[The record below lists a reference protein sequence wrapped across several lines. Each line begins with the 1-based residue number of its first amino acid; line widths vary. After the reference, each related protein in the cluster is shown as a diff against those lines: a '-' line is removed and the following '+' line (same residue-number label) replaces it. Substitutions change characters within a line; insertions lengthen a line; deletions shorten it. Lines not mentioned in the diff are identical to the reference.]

1 MNNALYLA
9 NELRNI
15 YILGMYFIYTP
26 TVNTKICTKLSSE
39 WLGNVDLSSPLYVK
53 ILHVYMCFHELCACL
68 FYRFI
73 WQCLTVVKP
82 RPNFAIAT
90 QLPYMCTDTQQFQLN
105 PSKRKVF
112 WAPCRPRL
120 ARALLCRV
128 QPRPTSA
135 WRTSADWEVISLTS
149 AIFWAFV
156 LVCVSRHWGRVRDQ
170 A

>member
-1 MNNALYLA
+1 MYETFFRVAWQC
-9 NELRNI
+9 RPFFSPVCQI
-15 YILGMYFIYTP
+15 ITYICASM
-26 TVNTKICTKLSSE
+26 S
-39 WLGNVDLSSPLYVK
+39 
-53 ILHVYMCFHELCACL
+53 CACL
-68 FYRFI
+68 FYSFFL
-73 WQCLTVVKP
+73 QCLTIVKP
-82 RPNFAIAT
+82 GIFFP
-90 QLPYMCTDTQQFQLN
+90 LPHNYFICVLFQLN

-156 LVCVSRHWGRVRDQ
+156 LVCVYSGTEAGCVRKLSGLSRTKLTRATGPWSCKQVHHGELP
-170 A
+170 ALFHYL